1 MIKLS
6 HVKYLILACF
16 IFLSKYSNAQLGFC
30 QGNSGAPIFE
40 ETFGTGLSN
49 GPPLPVGTTTY
60 GYWGQSN
67 PQDGQYT
74 LASSTFLFGWNLP
87 SDHTPGDTNGK
98 ALIVNASTTPGEF
111 YKTNITGLCEN
122 TTYEFSSWLINILP
136 LSGCGGN
143 GIPVNVKF
151 EIWDITDS
159 NLLASG
165 DTGNIFSSVTPAWEQ
180 YGLVFQTLS
189 GQTSVILKM
198 KNNGVGGCGND
209 LAIDDIVFKSCG
221 DLIITEDSSG
231 NNSETICTSETPYS
245 EIITAIPDNT
255 VFNSHFYQ
263 WQSTTDGVNWFDIS
277 GETNEDLSITGLT
290 VTTSFRAKVAE
301 FASNLTNLDCITFS
315 DIYDIQVLQ
324 SPSVPVSG
332 GDVDFGCGLNNATLE
347 VSVPTGISVDWY
359 DAPNNGMLL
368 QSSSNVLTVT
378 SQGTYFAEAV
388 NLSNGCV
395 SVTRI
400 AVNANLIP
408 PEDASFT
415 FDANCNG
422 ATANITGDIGGSFI
436 FNPDLGDGAI
446 INNTTGEI
454 TNGVPGSTYFV
465 EYTTGG
471 ACPESSIQNV
481 TVLDIDDSSFTVTVT
496 CDGAL
501 VDQPLATPGG
511 LFTFNPAPTDGA
523 TIDPVTGTVTGGTSG
538 STYTIEYTTT
548 GACPSTGVQTFTSLA
563 IDDPSF
569 AMDATCDGGTAINVA
584 EPGGTFGFSPS
595 PTDTAII
602 DPNTGEVSL
611 ATPGASYT
619 VVYTTSGI
627 CPSSSTE
634 VLTVLMLD
642 DPSFTLGPTC
652 DGAVATV
659 TGDTGGTFSFSPDPG
674 DGALLDTSTGAITN
688 GTSGSTYTLEYTTSG
703 DCPQSSTQSV
713 TVTAEDDASFTV
725 VPTCDGGT
733 ALPGATTTAGGIYT
747 FDVPPTDGA
756 SIDPITGEV
765 TGGTPST
772 TYTVTYGTIGVCAT
786 SETVT
791 FTSLAIDDA
800 SFTVDPTCDGGTA
813 TITGAMVGTFAF
825 DLLPTDGASIDPA
838 TGEVT
843 GGTPGETYS
852 IEYTTSGICPN
863 SSIVTFTANPLPTV
877 VAPTALEVC
886 DDGTPD
892 GQTSIDLGLKDGE
905 ITGNDPGY
913 AVSYHFDLADAQAG
927 ANALPV
933 PYDNISNPQTVHVR
947 VEDTSTGC
955 YDTTTLEL
963 VVEQAPVTFDPEPLR
978 YCDPDNDG
986 FGFFTLTDADVEITG
1001 GALGLTVTY
1010 HETPENAESGS
1021 DAIDTLLD
1029 YGNITADMQT
1039 LYARVE
1045 SATIAT
1051 DCYTIEELELIVEP
1065 TPQLLEPEAL
1075 EECDD
1080 ISADGLAQF
1089 DLTSVEAEVL
1099 VAGQDP
1105 MDYVFSYYDDE
1116 TDANGAVNAIAVP
1129 TAYTNT
1135 LAFSQ
1140 TIWVRVDDPNTVAG
1154 CYKLT
1159 ELELMVNPLPLLTA
1173 PSPLELCD
1181 DNDPGD
1187 EQEAFNLEGASAE
1200 ILNGQGGITLTYHQT
1215 QVDADSGSS
1224 PITGPYA
1231 NMSNP
1236 QTIFVRGEN
1245 VFGCVAFTT
1254 VTIRVLPIPTPTPS
1268 DQIPSIELCDETVIN
1283 DGLEVFDL
1291 TENEI
1296 LILNGEAGVTPTYH
1310 TTPEDADAGTNAIAD
1325 PANYTNEGT
1334 GVTETIYVRV
1344 TNDVTGCFTV
1354 VNFGIRVNPLPEVVV
1369 VTDFILCELNTDG
1382 FGAFDLESKDGEV
1395 LGGQDPLQFAVSY
1408 HTSLADAEAGANA
1421 LLSPYTNTSNPQ
1433 EIFVTITD
1441 TSTGCTIS
1449 SQRFDIEVQE
1459 SAQAN
1464 PDMDA
1469 ILYEECDDN
1478 MEVDGNPANDSLQF
1492 DLSTQDA
1499 QVLDGQDPA
1508 GYTVTYFATEAEAN
1522 LNVSP
1527 LPVLYQNIAN
1537 PQTIYARVD
1546 NTSTICFAVAPL
1558 TLQVNPLPAFDLD
1571 PSYILCVNTNGS
1583 EAFDPLVLDTGL
1595 SASNYGFEWSLN
1607 GTVIA
1612 GATGPSL
1619 MPQQGGSYSVT
1630 VTDTSTSTVTSCST
1644 TDTTD
1649 VVESEPPVLVVDVV
1663 TQAFAENHVI
1673 EATAGG
1679 PGDYEYSLD
1688 GGPWQDSGTFVNVSP
1703 GGHEVTARDKNGC
1716 GSVTEPVFVIDYP
1729 LYFTPN
1735 GDGNHD
1741 TWNIVGIGSTAK
1753 IYIFDRYGKLLKQI
1767 SPTGSGWDG
1776 TYNGNSMPSSD
1787 YWFTVEYDEPIT
1799 NQRKE
1804 LKAHFTL
1811 KR

>member
-1 MIKLS
+1 M
-6 HVKYLILACF
+6 
-16 IFLSKYSNAQLGFC
+16 
-30 QGNSGAPIFE
+30 
-40 ETFGTGLSN
+40 
-49 GPPLPVGTTTY
+49 
-60 GYWGQSN
+60 
-67 PQDGQYT
+67 
-74 LASSTFLFGWNLP
+74 
-87 SDHTPGDTNGK
+87 
-98 ALIVNASTTPGEF
+98 
-111 YKTNITGLCEN
+111 
-122 TTYEFSSWLINILP
+122 
-136 LSGCGGN
+136 
-143 GIPVNVKF
+143 
-151 EIWDITDS
+151 
-159 NLLASG
+159 
-165 DTGNIFSSVTPAWEQ
+165 
-180 YGLVFQTLS
+180 
-189 GQTSVILKM
+189 
-198 KNNGVGGCGND
+198 
-209 LAIDDIVFKSCG
+209 
-221 DLIITEDSSG
+221 
-231 NNSETICTSETPYS
+231 
-245 EIITAIPDNT
+245 
-255 VFNSHFYQ
+255 
-263 WQSTTDGVNWFDIS
+263 
-277 GETNEDLSITGLT
+277 
-290 VTTSFRAKVAE
+290 
-301 FASNLTNLDCITFS
+301 
-315 DIYDIQVLQ
+315 
-324 SPSVPVSG
+324 
-332 GDVDFGCGLNNATLE
+332 
-347 VSVPTGISVDWY
+347 
-359 DAPNNGMLL
+359 
-368 QSSSNVLTVT
+368 
-378 SQGTYFAEAV
+378 
-388 NLSNGCV
+388 
-395 SVTRI
+395 
-400 AVNANLIP
+400 
-408 PEDASFT
+408 
-415 FDANCNG
+415 
-422 ATANITGDIGGSFI
+422 
-436 FNPDLGDGAI
+436 
-446 INNTTGEI
+446 
-454 TNGVPGSTYFV
+454 
-465 EYTTGG
+465 
-471 ACPESSIQNV
+471 
-481 TVLDIDDSSFTVTVT
+481 
-496 CDGAL
+496 
-501 VDQPLATPGG
+501 
-511 LFTFNPAPTDGA
+511 
-523 TIDPVTGTVTGGTSG
+523 
-538 STYTIEYTTT
+538 
-548 GACPSTGVQTFTSLA
+548 A

-703 DCPQSSTQSV
+703 DCPQSSTQTV
-713 TVTAEDDASFTV
+713 TVTEEDDASFTV

-733 ALPGATTTAGGIYT
+733 ALPGATTTAGGTYT

-813 TITGAMVGTFAF
+813 TITGATGGTFAF

-852 IEYTTSGICPN
+852 IEYTTSGICPS

-877 VAPTALEVC
+877 VTPTALEVC

-913 AVSYHFDLADAQAG
+913 AVSYHFDLADAQTG

-1215 QVDADSGSS
+1215 QMDADSGSS

-1310 TTPEDADAGTNAIAD
+1310 TTLEDAGAGTNAIAD

-1408 HTSLADAEAGANA
+1408 HTSLADAEASANA
-1421 LLSPYTNTSNPQ
+1421 ILSPYTNTSNPQ

-1499 QVLDGQDPA
+1499 QVLDGQDPT
-1508 GYTVTYFATEAEAN
+1508 GYTVTYFATEADAN